1 MAKVIIIGA
10 GGVGNVVA
18 HKCAQ
23 LPDVFTEIVLAS
35 RTISKCETI
44 AADIQAKQG
53 RTIRTAA
60 IDADDVE
67 ATTAFLKKEHPQL
80 VINVALPYQD
90 LPLMDACLKAG
101 VNYLDTANYEPID
114 EAKFEYKW
122 QWAYQDRFKD
132 AGLTA
137 LLGSGFDPGVTNMFC
152 AYAQ

>member
-67 ATTAFLKKEHPQL
+67 ATTAFLKKSTR
-80 VINVALPYQD
+80 NSSS
-90 LPLMDACLKAG
+90 M
-101 VNYLDTANYEPID
+101 
-114 EAKFEYKW
+114 
-122 QWAYQDRFKD
+122 
-132 AGLTA
+132 
-137 LLGSGFDPGVTNMFC
+137 
-152 AYAQ
+152 